1 MHPIVRT
8 VLQRLGLGL
17 LTLFVVSVIIFSS
30 LQFLPGDFATS
41 VLGQSATPETVAAF
55 RRELGLNEPAITR
68 YIQWIGGVLQG
79 DFGSSFSGRSQ
90 GREREVMELIGP
102 RLWNTLFLAG
112 MTAIIAVPL
121 ALTLGITAALYR
133 NSFYDRAVNATTL
146 TTISFPEFFVAYI
159 LILVLATLWKVFPS
173 LANVR
178 EATELADRIYMTA
191 LPALTLT
198 LVIVAHMMR
207 MTRAAIINLLASPY
221 IEMARTQGRVQ
232 IQRHHQACAAQR
244 LGTDRQ
250 RDCLQPGLPGCRRGG
265 GGSGVCLPR
274 CRAVD
279 GGCCNDARH
288 SGGAGVRFD
297 LCGHLHPF
305 EPVCRHC
312 IHRNQSEAVA
322 PKMSTDDQT
331 YSAAGEV
338 ASVAERRTWWDRTWR
353 NLKKAP
359 VTAWFGMIVISFYLV
374 VAIFAPL
381 VAPYGESE
389 IFDTPYAPWSSEF
402 WFGTDQLGRDV
413 LSRLIYGARNT
424 IGIAVATTALSF
436 LIGGSLG
443 VMAAINRSWL
453 DQGLSRFV
461 DVLMAI
467 PSLIFSLMLLS
478 IFGSN
483 VFNLIIIIAVL
494 DATRVFRLA
503 RAVSLNVV
511 VMDYVEAS
519 RLRGE
524 SLAWVMR
531 RDILPNILPPMVA
544 EFGLRFCFVFLT
556 IASLSFLGVGIQPP
570 TADWGSMVRENAQLI
585 SFAEYD
591 MKAAMTPLL
600 PAGAI
605 ALLTVAV
612 NFVVD
617 WFLHKTSGIRDEK

>member
-1 MHPIVRT
+1 
-8 VLQRLGLGL
+8 
-17 LTLFVVSVIIFSS
+17 
-30 LQFLPGDFATS
+30 
-41 VLGQSATPETVAAF
+41 
-55 RRELGLNEPAITR
+55 
-68 YIQWIGGVLQG
+68 
-79 DFGSSFSGRSQ
+79 
-90 GREREVMELIGP
+90 
-102 RLWNTLFLAG
+102 
-112 MTAIIAVPL
+112 
-121 ALTLGITAALYR
+121 
-133 NSFYDRAVNATTL
+133 
-146 TTISFPEFFVAYI
+146 
-159 LILVLATLWKVFPS
+159 
-173 LANVR
+173 
-178 EATELADRIYMTA
+178 
-191 LPALTLT
+191 
-198 LVIVAHMMR
+198 
-207 MTRAAIINLLASPY
+207 
-221 IEMARTQGRVQ
+221 
-232 IQRHHQACAAQR
+232 
-244 LGTDRQ
+244 
-250 RDCLQPGLPGCRRGG
+250 
-265 GGSGVCLPR
+265 
-274 CRAVD
+274 
-279 GGCCNDARH
+279 
-288 SGGAGVRFD
+288 
-297 LCGHLHPF
+297 
-305 EPVCRHC
+305 
-312 IHRNQSEAVA
+312 
-322 PKMSTDDQT
+322 MSTDDQT

-338 ASVAERRTWWDRTWR
+338 ASVATRRTWWDRTWR
-353 NLKKAP
+353 SLRKAP
-359 VTAWFGMIVISFYLV
+359 VTAWFGMIVIACYV
-374 VAIFAPL
+374 IVAVFAPII
-381 VAPYGESE
+381 APYGQSE
-389 IFDTPYAPWSSEF
+389 IFETPYAPWSSEF

-453 DQGLSRFV
+453 DQALSRFV

-483 VFNLIIIIAVL
+483 VINLIIIIAVL

-524 SLAWVMR
+524 SLTWVMR
-531 RDILPNILPPMVA
+531 RDILPNILPPLVA